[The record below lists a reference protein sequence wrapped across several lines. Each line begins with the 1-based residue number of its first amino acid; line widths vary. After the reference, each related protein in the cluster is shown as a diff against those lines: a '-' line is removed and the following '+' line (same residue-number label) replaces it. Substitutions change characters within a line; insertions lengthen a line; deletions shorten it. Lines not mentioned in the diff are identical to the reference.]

1 MTMTLGQSIQAGRKA
16 KGLSQ
21 EQLAGQ
27 VGVSRQALGKWEK
40 DTALPG
46 LDNLQALARALDV
59 SVDGLLGLDTA
70 AAPALTLE
78 NLRALLDARDAEQ
91 AKARRRTMAAAAA
104 AGLAVLLAAWLVLAQ
119 YRTRLDTVNAQL
131 NTLQAQLGAAQGS
144 ISGLNTQMQELQ
156 DAVRQGEST
165 VAAWEWRPVD
175 KVHKDAAGWWLN
187 VEVSVTPKTMAQDTA
202 AQLVVRHGDS
212 AEVCEMQ
219 KDAAGYR
226 FVTGLLPLKAQEHY
240 DVSVRW
246 LSADGSATTEALGEL
261 PLTQVEPQFEWVY
274 SNDLSFG
281 YYLVNGGLQLSSL
294 PADLIIEPPQWME
307 IHDAVL
313 ELYIDSRN
321 APVETVPIVSWD
333 EEAYGWGGTYQ
344 ATLPER
350 DAPYPYEGGEAY
362 LLVRFTDQ
370 FGGVWTSPKQPLS
383 AIG

>member
-1 MTMTLGQSIQAGRKA
+1 MTLGQNIQTARRA

-46 LDNLQALARALDV
+46 LDNLQALAQALEV
-59 SVDGLLGLDTA
+59 SVDGLLGRGTA

-78 NLRALLDARDAEQ
+78 DLRALLDARDAEQ
-91 AKARRRTMAAAAA
+91 SKARRRTRAAVAA

-119 YRTRLDTVNAQL
+119 YKTKLDTANAQL
-131 NTLQAQLGAAQGS
+131 NILQAQLGAAQGS
-144 ISGLNTQMQELQ
+144 ISGLNTQMQDLQ

-165 VAAWEWRPVD
+165 VAAWEWRPMD

-187 VEVSVTPKTMAQDTA
+187 VEVSVTPKTMAQDMA
-202 AQLVVRHGDS
+202 AQLVVRYGDS

-226 FVTGLLPLKAQEHY
+226 FVTGLLPLKAQQSY

-246 LSADGSATTEALGEL
+246 LSGDGSATTEALGEL
-261 PLTQVEPQFEWVY
+261 PLTQVEPRFEWIH
-274 SNDLSFG
+274 SNNLSFG

-294 PADLIIEPPQWME
+294 PVDVEIEPPPWME
-307 IHDAVL
+307 IRDAVL
-313 ELYIDSRN
+313 ELYIDIHN
-321 APVETVPIVSWD
+321 APVETVPFGSWN
-333 EEAYGWGGTYQ
+333 EQTFGAGGSYQ

-350 DAPYPYEGGEAY
+350 DTPYPYQGGDVY
-362 LLVRFTDQ
+362 LLVRLTDQ